1 MSKENKKDIDP
12 EDLDAAMD
20 IVRGMSYE
28 EIQELLK
35 SNGLYKVILKM
46 DEETDGIQK
55 KIRLTKTGQSAIVE
69 YDQKNSGFE
78 RIQSKK
84 SSKKT
89 H

>member
-1 MSKENKKDIDP
+1 MSKKNKKDIDP

-46 DEETDGIQK
+46 DEETDGIYK
-55 KIRLTKTGQSAIVE
+55 E
-69 YDQKNSGFE
+69 
-78 RIQSKK
+78 
-84 SSKKT
+84 SSST
-89 H
+89 DGI